1 MPTAPKQPSALPD
14 HSRNQPSHHSTV
26 IQEQLNALFLEL
38 SSCREGAVAD
48 YIPELAKANPEAFGL
63 VLATV
68 DGRIYAV
75 GDVDCSFTI
84 QSISKP
90 FMYGLALQ
98 RLSPAFM

>member
-1 MPTAPKQPSALPD
+1 MPTAPNQPAALPD
-14 HSRNQPSHHSTV
+14 HSRNHPSHHSTV
-26 IQEQLNALFLEL
+26 
-38 SSCREGAVAD
+38 
-48 YIPELAKANPEAFGL
+48 IPELAKANPEAFGL

-75 GDVDCSFTI
+75 GDGDCSLTI

-98 RLSPAFM
+98 RLSPAFMEAKVGWNPSGFHAIR